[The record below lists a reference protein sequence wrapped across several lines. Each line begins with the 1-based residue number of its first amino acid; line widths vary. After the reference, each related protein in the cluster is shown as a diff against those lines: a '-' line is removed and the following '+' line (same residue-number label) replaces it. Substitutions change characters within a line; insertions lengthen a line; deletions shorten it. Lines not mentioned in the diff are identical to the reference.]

1 MDNSSIE
8 ISQHAG
14 LGGQTTQIA
23 QQNNYIG
30 MTPEEV
36 SQVAIKLFMENFPK
50 LQDIAKT
57 TAEARAQ
64 EFCQAVIEKLI
75 EEKIN
80 DFSPFSDPD
89 VQYVLLDA
97 QKNYAR
103 FGTADMLKTLS
114 DLISRRVA
122 HDEDFSLKVSIDKAI
137 EVTPMIFQGQLDYL
151 SILFMCTQTKVE
163 NIKTL
168 DGLEQHLKTI
178 EMSFS
183 NADFSSVSYLNM
195 LGCLQVQIHDTVDN
209 LSNLYK
215 FEKQDIEQIC
225 PQLIKRTTGDY
236 TTSYVGTI
244 LAITNA
250 ESKTNLKFNPKIWI
264 K

>member
-1 MDNSSIE
+1 
-8 ISQHAG
+8 
-14 LGGQTTQIA
+14 
-23 QQNNYIG
+23 
-30 MTPEEV
+30 
-36 SQVAIKLFMENFPK
+36 
-50 LQDIAKT
+50 
-57 TAEARAQ
+57 
-64 EFCQAVIEKLI
+64 
-75 EEKIN
+75 
-80 DFSPFSDPD
+80 
-89 VQYVLLDA
+89 
-97 QKNYAR
+97 
-103 FGTADMLKTLS
+103 
-114 DLISRRVA
+114 
-122 HDEDFSLKVSIDKAI
+122 
-137 EVTPMIFQGQLDYL
+137 
-151 SILFMCTQTKVE
+151 MCTQTKVE

-178 EMSFS
+178 ETSFS

-250 ESKTNLKFNPKIWI
+250 ESKINLKFNPKIWI